1 VTAAGREAGGAETG
15 RAAIAPMPSV
25 PFDAVAAGYDR
36 AMPRVSEPFVPDLLA
51 ACVFDA
57 ATSSSTGARGPA

>member
-1 VTAAGREAGGAETG
+1 
-15 RAAIAPMPSV
+15 MPSV
-25 PFDAVAAGYDR
+25 PFDAIATGYDR

-51 ACVFDA
+51 ACAFDA